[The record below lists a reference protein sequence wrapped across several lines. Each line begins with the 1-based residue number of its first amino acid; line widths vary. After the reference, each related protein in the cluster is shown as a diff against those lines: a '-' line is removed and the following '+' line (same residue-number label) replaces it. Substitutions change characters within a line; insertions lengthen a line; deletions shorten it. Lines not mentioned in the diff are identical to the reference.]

1 MSAVAEPGMSES
13 TVAESRGI
21 RFFALAG
28 LIVAVH
34 LAGLAVL
41 LSTEYGPFAITLS
54 VLAWVFL
61 NCFLLVVLQRPGIC
75 AALALALIVILIALS
90 HFKFGILQLTLTFLD
105 FLIIDRDTFSFLLSV
120 FPRLQMQLIAAGL
133 VAVPLLWLIWRF
145 DPFCV
150 RRRLALT
157 GVGASAALIAAM
169 SVASPEQ
176 AWEPFQGVN
185 HISSLARS
193 GVVAVSRLAS
203 TGWIEADPPA
213 NGPLSLARDARAA
226 GLPEL
231 PSGEACD
238 AAAKRPHIIML
249 LDESSFDV
257 TSAPGI
263 KVPAG
268 YTDYF
273 KSSDG
278 KQRTMIAESTGGPTW
293 YTEFNVLTGLS
304 ARSFGDLKF
313 YVTRIAAGRVTRGL
327 PQALQRCGY
336 KTVSLYPTYGDFLS
350 ARAFQKGTGVG
361 EFIDMAAMGVN
372 EDMQPDTFYYDQA
385 LKVFARE
392 QPQRSPVFMFVYL
405 TANHFPWTDVYRPD
419 LTPVGWTPPGNTAE
433 VDEYIR
439 RQAMTA
445 NDYREFTERLKRDY
459 PDESFLVL
467 RFGDHQPAISQ
478 KLLEPGID
486 RARLAKRLMAAD
498 PRYYSTYYAIDGIN
512 YSPANLSSALETLD
526 AAYIPLVLQ
535 EAAGLPLDPSFTEQ
549 KSIMLRCKGTFYAC
563 RKGAEARRF
572 NRLLIDAGMI
582 KGL

>member
-1 MSAVAEPGMSES
+1 MSAVTGPGMSKS
-13 TVAESRGI
+13 RAESRGI

-34 LAGLAVL
+34 LAALAVL
-41 LSTEYGPFAITLS
+41 LTTEYGPFAITLS
-54 VLAWVFL
+54 VLAWIFV
-61 NCFLLVVLQRPGIC
+61 NCFLLVVLQRPGVC
-75 AALALALIVILIALS
+75 AALALALFVILIVLS

-120 FPRLQMQLIAAGL
+120 FPRLQMQLMIAGL
-133 VAVPLLWLIWRF
+133 VAAPLLWALWRF
-145 DPFCV
+145 DPFRV
-150 RRRLALT
+150 RRRFALT
-157 GVGASAALIAAM
+157 GVAATAALIAIMA
-169 SVASPEQ
+169 VASPEQ

-185 HISSLARS
+185 HISNLARS
-193 GVVAVSRLAS
+193 GIVAVSRLAS

-226 GLPEL
+226 ALPAL
-231 PSGEACD
+231 PSGEACT
-238 AAAKRPHIIML
+238 ATAKRPHIIML

-257 TSAPGI
+257 TAAPDI

-327 PQALQRCGY
+327 PHALQRCGY

-350 ARAFQKGTGVG
+350 ARAFQKGTGV
-361 EFIDMAAMGVN
+361 EQFIDMADMGVN
-372 EDMQPDTFYYDQA
+372 EDMQPDKFYFDQA

-392 QPQRSPVFMFVYL
+392 QPQQSPVFMFVYL
-405 TANHFPWTDVYRPD
+405 TANHFPWWNVYRPD
-419 LTPVGWTPPGNTAE
+419 LTPAGWTPPGNTAE

-439 RQAMTA
+439 RQTITA

-486 RARLAKRLMAAD
+486 QARLAKRLMAAD
-498 PRYYSTYYAIDGIN
+498 SRYYSTYYAIDGIN
-512 YSPANLSSALETLD
+512 YSPANLPSALETLD

-535 EAAGLPLDPSFTEQ
+535 EAAGLPLDPSLTEQ
-549 KSIMLRCKGTFYAC
+549 KSIMLRCNGSFYAC
-563 RKGAEARRF
+563 KKGAEARRF

>member
-1 MSAVAEPGMSES
+1 MS
-13 TVAESRGI
+13 
-21 RFFALAG
+21 
-28 LIVAVH
+28 
-34 LAGLAVL
+34 
-41 LSTEYGPFAITLS
+41 
-54 VLAWVFL
+54 
-61 NCFLLVVLQRPGIC
+61 
-75 AALALALIVILIALS
+75 
-90 HFKFGILQLTLTFLD
+90 
-105 FLIIDRDTFSFLLSV
+105 
-120 FPRLQMQLIAAGL
+120 
-133 VAVPLLWLIWRF
+133 
-145 DPFCV
+145 
-150 RRRLALT
+150 
-157 GVGASAALIAAM
+157 
-169 SVASPEQ
+169 
-176 AWEPFQGVN
+176 
-185 HISSLARS
+185 
-193 GVVAVSRLAS
+193 
-203 TGWIEADPPA
+203 
-213 NGPLSLARDARAA
+213 
-226 GLPEL
+226 
-231 PSGEACD
+231 
-238 AAAKRPHIIML
+238 
-249 LDESSFDV
+249 SSFDV
-257 TSAPGI
+257 TTAPGI

-273 KSSDG
+273 KSIDG

-372 EDMQPDTFYYDQA
+372 EDMQPDQFYYDQA

-392 QPQRSPVFMFVYL
+392 QPQQSPVFMFVYL

-419 LTPVGWTPPGNTAE
+419 LTPAGWTPPGNTAE

-445 NDYREFTERLKRDY
+445 NEYREFTERLKRDY

-498 PRYYSTYYAIDGIN
+498 PRYYATYYAIDGIN
-512 YSPANLSSALETLD
+512 YSPSNLSSALETLD

-535 EAAGLPLDPSFTEQ
+535 EAAGLPLDPSFAEQ
-549 KSIMLRCKGTFYAC
+549 KSIMLRCNGTFYAC
-563 RKGAEARRF
+563 KKGTEARRF